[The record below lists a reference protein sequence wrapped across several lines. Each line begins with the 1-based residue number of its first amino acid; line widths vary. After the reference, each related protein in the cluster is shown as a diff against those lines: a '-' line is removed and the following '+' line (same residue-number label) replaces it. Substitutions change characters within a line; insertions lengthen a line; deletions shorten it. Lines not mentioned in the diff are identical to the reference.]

1 MNSFPCTSCGQCCR
15 NVHYLLDMPDDGS
28 VYSEL
33 IRRFPYNTNEDGS
46 CEMLTDDGLC
56 SVYENR
62 PLLCNLKLAA
72 LLVGYTNDDWMK
84 LQATEC
90 NSMIKEAGLDE
101 KYKVMVD
108 KF

>member
-1 MNSFPCTSCGQCCR
+1 
-15 NVHYLLDMPDDGS
+15 
-28 VYSEL
+28 
-33 IRRFPYNTNEDGS
+33 
-46 CEMLTDDGLC
+46 MLTDDGLC

-72 LLVGYTNDDWMK
+72 LLLGYTNDDWME